1 MRNMAQLVTP
11 VEKRVADGQV
21 SFCGDAHDQESF
33 PAQEDVLYGVD
44 EVREDDG
51 IEGIEDIFSK
61 VNEDETQEHYIT
73 GSKGNEALVKCG
85 LHSWVSENDDGH
97 NVTQ

>member
-11 VEKRVADGQV
+11 VEKRVADCQV
-21 SFCGDAHDQESF
+21 SLCGDTHDQESL
-33 PAQEDVLYGVD
+33 PAQEDVLHRID

-61 VNEDETQEHYIT
+61 VDEDETKEHYIT
-73 GSKGNEALVKCG
+73 GSKGNEALVKC
-85 LHSWVSENDDGH
+85 
-97 NVTQ
+97 